1 MQKMVFR
8 IRGMCC
14 AQEIGLLKDRVGP
27 LVGGELNLQFDLL
40 AGKMTVV
47 ILGTTVTEEAIR
59 QAVSSAGM
67 EAVPWDDACPAGTCP
82 VAGTFWQRRGPLVL
96 CALSGLAMVA
106 GIAIQTF
113 FAGSLLDALAEGSP
127 EEVGLHPLA
136 LASYGG
142 AVLLGGWRIAPRALA
157 AARALRPDMNLL
169 MAVAVLGAMGIG
181 EWLEAASVTFLFSLA
196 LLLESWS
203 IGRARNAIKALIDI
217 SPLTARFLCPTD
229 GDIEEA
235 PVERVP
241 VGATVLVRPGEKL
254 PLDGVVTRGS
264 TSIDQSSITGEPL
277 PVAKGVG
284 DEVYAGTINLE
295 GSMEFRSTRPASDTT
310 LARIIQMVEAA
321 QSRRAP
327 TEQFVERFARVYT
340 PLMLGVACLI
350 AVAPPLILG
359 GNWASWLYQA
369 LVVLVIACPCSL
381 VISTPVSIVA
391 GLTTAARNGVLIKG
405 GAYLEAPARL
415 RAIAFD
421 KTGTLTHGRPV
432 VQQIVP
438 LDDHTEEELLARAAA
453 LETHSTH
460 PVAGAIL
467 RLADERGLSYTP
479 AEHLTVLPGQGAQGV
494 IDSRTYW
501 IGSHRLLEEWGH
513 ETPEAHR
520 IAEELEN
527 AGHSVVMMWTEDH
540 VCGIM
545 SLTDEIRF
553 EAPAVVESL
562 RSLGIERLILLTG
575 DGERTGEAVA
585 AATGVD
591 RYQAELLPQDK
602 VEVVVHLNE
611 KYGRVAMVGDGIN
624 DAPALAASNLGIAMG
639 AIGADA
645 AIETADVALMSDDL
659 TRLPWLIAHSRR
671 TLAVIQQNIFF
682 SLAVKILFLGMAA
695 GGIATLWSAI
705 AADMGAS
712 LLVIFNGLRLLGSGP
727 GRVGDG
733 RPEGHPQQMSGP
745 KLSS

>member
-27 LVGGELNLQFDLL
+27 LVGGELNLHFDLL
-40 AGKMTVV
+40 AGKMTV
-47 ILGTTVTEEAIR
+47 LASEGSVTESDIVK
-59 QAVSSAGM
+59 AVSSAGM
-67 EAVPWDDACPAGTCP
+67 EATPWEDGCLPGVC
-82 VAGTFWQRRGPLVL
+82 VAGETAWQRRGLLVL
-96 CALSGLAMVA
+96 CALSGFAMTA
-106 GIAIQTF
+106 GIGVQAF
-113 FAGSLLDALAEGSP
+113 HAGSLLEALVEGTQDD
-127 EEVGLHPLA
+127 VGLHPAAAA
-136 LASYGG
+136 LYAG
-142 AVLLGGWRIAPRALA
+142 AIVLGGWRIAPRAFA
-157 AARALRPDMNLL
+157 AAKSLRPDMNLL
-169 MAVAVLGAMGIG
+169 MALAVLGAVGIG
-181 EWLEAASVTFLFSLA
+181 EWLEASSVTFLFALA

-217 SPLTARFLCPTD
+217 SPATARYVCPTD
-229 GDIEEA
+229 GEIEEA
-235 PVERVP
+235 PVEKVP

-254 PLDGVVTRGS
+254 PLDGVITRGA
-264 TSIDQSSITGEPL
+264 TSVDQSSITGESL
-277 PVAKGVG
+277 PVARGVG

-295 GSMEFRSTRPASDTT
+295 GTIEFRSTRPASDTT

-327 TEQFVERFARVYT
+327 TEQFVEKFARIYT
-340 PLMLGVACLI
+340 PIMLGVACLI
-350 AVAPPLILG
+350 AAAPPLILG
-359 GNWASWLYQA
+359 GGWIPWFYQA

-405 GAYLEAPARL
+405 GIHLEAPARL
-415 RAIAFD
+415 RAVAFD
-421 KTGTLTHGRPV
+421 KTGTLTRGHPV
-432 VQQIVP
+432 VQQIIP
-438 LDDHTEEELLARAAA
+438 LNDHTEEELLVRAAA

-467 RLADERGLSYTP
+467 RLADARNLSYVP
-479 AEHLTVLPGQGAQGV
+479 AEHLSILPGQGAQGV

-527 AGHSVVMMWTEDH
+527 AGNSVIMMWTDDH

-545 SLTDEIRF
+545 SLTDEVRP
-553 EAPAVVESL
+553 EAPLVVQSL
-562 RSLGIERLILLTG
+562 RDMGIERVIMITG
-575 DGERTGEAVA
+575 DNERTGEAVA

-602 VEVVVHLNE
+602 VEVVTLLNE
-611 KYGRVAMVGDGIN
+611 KYGRVAMVGDGVN
-624 DAPALAASNLGIAMG
+624 DAPALAASSLGIAMG

-659 TRLPWLIAHSRR
+659 SKLPWLIAHSRR
-671 TLAVIQQNIFF
+671 TLGVIKQNIFF
-682 SLAVKILFLGMAA
+682 SLGVKLLFLGMAA

-712 LLVIFNGLRLLGSGP
+712 LLVIFNGLRLLSSGP
-727 GRVGDG
+727 DRVG
-733 RPEGHPQQMSGP
+733 
-745 KLSS
+745 

>member
-27 LVGGELNLQFDLL
+27 LVGGELNLHFDLL
-40 AGKMTVV
+40 AGKMTVLAAEGS
-47 ILGTTVTEEAIR
+47 ITESDIVK
-59 QAVSSAGM
+59 AVSFAGM
-67 EAVPWDDACPAGTCP
+67 EASPWEDACLAATCP
-82 VAGTFWQRRGPLVL
+82 VGETVWQRRGLLVL
-96 CALSGLAMVA
+96 CALSGLAMMA
-106 GIAIQTF
+106 GIGVQAF
-113 FAGSLLDALAEGSP
+113 HAGSLLEALAEGSQD
-127 EEVGLHPLA
+127 EVGLHAAAAA
-136 LASYGG
+136 LYAG
-142 AVLLGGWRIAPRALA
+142 AILLGGWRIAPRAFA
-157 AARALRPDMNLL
+157 AAKSLRPDMNLL
-169 MAVAVLGAMGIG
+169 MALAVLGAVGIG
-181 EWLEAASVTFLFSLA
+181 EWLEAASVTFLFALA

-217 SPLTARFLCPTD
+217 SPATARYVCPTD

-235 PVERVP
+235 PVEKVP

-254 PLDGVVTRGS
+254 PLDGVVTRGF
-264 TSIDQSSITGEPL
+264 TSVDQSSITGESL
-277 PVAKGVG
+277 PVARGVG

-295 GSMEFRSTRPASDTT
+295 GTIEFRSTRPASDTT

-327 TEQFVERFARVYT
+327 MEQFVEKFARIYT
-340 PLMLGVACLI
+340 PIMLGVACLI

-359 GNWASWLYQA
+359 GGWVSWFYQA

-405 GAYLEAPARL
+405 GVYLEAPARL
-415 RAIAFD
+415 RAVAFD
-421 KTGTLTHGRPV
+421 KTGTLTRGHPV
-432 VQQIVP
+432 VQQIIP
-438 LDDHTEEELLARAAA
+438 LNDHTEEELLVRAAA

-467 RLADERGLSYTP
+467 RLAEARSLSYVP
-479 AEHLTVLPGQGAQGV
+479 AEHLSILPGQGAQGV

-527 AGHSVVMMWTEDH
+527 AGNSVIMMWTDDH

-545 SLTDEIRF
+545 SLTDEIRP
-553 EAPAVVESL
+553 EAPAVVQSL
-562 RSLGIERLILLTG
+562 REMGIERVIMITG
-575 DGERTGEAVA
+575 DNERTGEAVA

-602 VEVVVHLNE
+602 VEVVTRLNE
-611 KYGRVAMVGDGIN
+611 KYGRVAMVGDGVN
-624 DAPALAASNLGIAMG
+624 DAPALAASSLGIAMG

-659 TRLPWLIAHSRR
+659 SRLPWLIAHSRR
-671 TLAVIQQNIFF
+671 TLGVIKQNIFF
-682 SLAVKILFLGMAA
+682 SLAVKLLFLGMAA

-712 LLVIFNGLRLLGSGP
+712 LLVIFNGLRLLSSGP
-727 GRVGDG
+727 DRAG
-733 RPEGHPQQMSGP
+733 
-745 KLSS
+745 